1 VTSDGTKPM
10 TLSRIQRLTRVF
22 TKPVRRAALTSLL
35 LSPAFADIG
44 CQHIGPP
51 TIAEDRIAYNE
62 AIASSWKEQI
72 PLNIVRLRYS
82 DMADFVDV
90 STLSQNYTLTRQTT
104 ASFGASIL
112 PWDRVMNTLMP
123 SLMGSR
129 TKSDNPTVTYTPQS
143 GSDFTRNL
151 IAPIKPYE
159 LFNLIEEGYHD
170 VMKLA
175 VISIN
180 DIHNEPTNIKFR
192 TLAIAIKEAYCK
204 GDIRFPT
211 EIDPDSKDKKV
222 FMVIE
227 EQDSKPS
234 NVPCPGDPRYS
245 PRSPVLYPVAFIR
258 EALGLKP
265 AVTKF
270 EIVVGARPTTD
281 TEIAVRTH
289 SAISAMIWLSQYVHL
304 PESSIAK
311 YPKKF
316 FKRRVPKDPDPPLT
330 VYTSST
336 KPAENDKYA
345 VIKYQD
351 NWFYISGDD
360 YRSNQALIYLR
371 TMLALADTGAR
382 PTAPVLTLP
391 VSR

>member
-1 VTSDGTKPM
+1 MKP
-10 TLSRIQRLTRVF
+10 SRIQRLTPVF
-22 TKPVRRAALTSLL
+22 NKPVRQAVLISFVLSLVLT
-35 LSPAFADIG
+35 DIG
-44 CQHIGPP
+44 CQHIGPR

-72 PLNIVRLRYS
+72 LLNIVRLRYS

-90 STLSQNYTLTRQTT
+90 ATASQNYTLTGTT
-104 ASFGASIL
+104 QASVGASIL
-112 PWDRVMNTLMP
+112 PWDKVMNTLAP
-123 SLMGSR
+123 SLMGTR

-143 GSDFTRNL
+143 GSDFTKNL
-151 IAPIKPYE
+151 IAPIKPTE
-159 LFNLIEEGYHD
+159 LFNLFEEGYHD
-170 VMKLA
+170 VMRLA

-180 DIHNEPTNIKFR
+180 GVRNEPANIKFR
-192 TLAIAIKEAYCK
+192 TLARAIKEAYCK

-227 EQDSKPS
+227 ETDSTIS
-234 NVPCPGDPRYS
+234 NPPCPGDPRYP
-245 PRSPVLYPVAFIR
+245 PRSPPPYYPVAFIR
-258 EALGLKP
+258 KALGLKSG
-265 AVTKF
+265 ATKF
-270 EIVVGARPTTD
+270 EIIVGARRTKGKD
-281 TEIAVRTH
+281 TEIAVRTR
-289 SAISAMIWLSQYVHL
+289 SVIAAMIWLSQYVQV

-311 YPKKF
+311 YPNKYRKM
-316 FKRRVPKDPDPPLT
+316 RVPEDPEGDPPLT
-330 VYTSST
+330 VYTCST
-336 KPAENDKYA
+336 KPAEKDKYA